1 MRYEDAVVVG
11 IAELEIDRRVALWA
25 AREALARRVPLW
37 ICHVWEWSSTDRAVL
52 PLPDDPPA
60 GPRPAGERIVAE
72 TAAAVRAEMPGL
84 EVHGALGY
92 GHPARM
98 LLDVSDE
105 AGLIVVGARDGGG
118 FPALL
123 IGSVSAQ
130 VAAHAQCPVAV
141 VRPTSAA
148 ATDVVVGIDGS
159 VQSDRAI
166 EIGLAEARR
175 TGGTLIAVHSYRF
188 PPLAAAYA
196 PNPGIDVD
204 AHRIAAEQVLDRA
217 LGDLDTRTDVKI
229 ERRLV
234 HGPPARVL
242 LEAAAGAAVLVVGA
256 RGLGGFSGLVL
267 GSVSQQVV
275 RHAPGPVIVAH

>member
-1 MRYEDAVVVG
+1 VRYEDAVVVG
-11 IAELEIDRRVALWA
+11 IAELEIDRRVPLWA
-25 AREALARRVPLW
+25 AREALATRVPLW
-37 ICHVWEWSSTDRAVL
+37 ICHVWEWSTDRAVL

-72 TAAAVRAEMPGL
+72 TAEAVRAELPGL

-92 GHPARM
+92 GHPTRM

-118 FPALL
+118 FPAML

-130 VAAHAQCPVAV
+130 VAAHARCPVAV
-141 VRPTSAA
+141 VRPTNAA

-159 VQSDRAI
+159 TQSDRAI

-175 TGGTLIAVHSYRF
+175 TGGTLIAVHSYRL
-188 PPLAAAYA
+188 PPLAATYA

-217 LGDLDTRTDVKI
+217 LGDLDTRTDVTI

-234 HGPPARVL
+234 PGPPARVL
-242 LEAAAGAAVLVVGA
+242 LETAVGAAVLVVGA